1 MLIFGVYTGL
11 MNTRISS
18 LPLEKDT
25 AEAPLPK
32 KKKSLLETG
41 VNLMS
46 TVISLILSAVVAFVF
61 MWINV
66 KQRDY
71 DKLKNKPK

>member
-25 AEAPLPK
+25 AESPLPK
-32 KKKSLLETG
+32 KKRSLIESG

-46 TVISLILSAVVAFVF
+46 TIVSLILSAVAAFIF

>member
-1 MLIFGVYTGL
+1 
-11 MNTRISS
+11 
-18 LPLEKDT
+18 
-25 AEAPLPK
+25 
-32 KKKSLLETG
+32 
-41 VNLMS
+41 MS
-46 TVISLILSAVVAFVF
+46 TIVSLILSAVAAFIF